1 MMTPYQIVSV
11 LHGMSQIPEDLDEVI
26 AMVEEIERAPEQYL
40 NTGQA
45 CRGYDQLKAIAW
57 GEPL

>member
-1 MMTPYQIVSV
+1 MMTPAQIFSV
-11 LHGMSQIPEDLDEVI
+11 LHGMREIPEDINEVI
-26 AMVEEIERAPEQYL
+26 AMVEEIERTPELYL
-40 NTGQA
+40 TTGSA